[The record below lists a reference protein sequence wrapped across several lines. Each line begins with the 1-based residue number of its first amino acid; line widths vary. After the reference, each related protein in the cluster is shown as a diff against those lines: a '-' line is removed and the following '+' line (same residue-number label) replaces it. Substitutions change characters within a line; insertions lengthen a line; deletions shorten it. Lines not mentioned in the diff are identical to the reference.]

1 MGKRSAESSTSSSK
15 TSSKKNK
22 VSEEEK
28 VWDSEVSVDTPS
40 VSETPTPPPDSTMA
54 TVANAYGTILDALL
68 TPVWRQNPGMAATPN
83 RAAKALAAA
92 TSGVGRHWRDG
103 VGAGVFDA
111 EGGDGMVAVRRVQF
125 FSMCEHHLLP
135 FHGQAHVAY
144 IPNGKILGLSKIPRI
159 VEVYAKRPQVQERLT
174 REIAMAI
181 QEAVAPAGVGV
192 VLEATHLCM
201 AMRGV
206 AKHEAVTTTS
216 HVLGVFRDDPKTREE
231 FLHLIKGL

>member
-1 MGKRSAESSTSSSK
+1 MGKRSRREAAERGTEADESQTSDGSP
-15 TSSKKNK
+15 TSGES
-22 VSEEEK
+22 
-28 VWDSEVSVDTPS
+28 
-40 VSETPTPPPDSTMA
+40 PPVVGGEA
-54 TVANAYGTILDALL
+54 TKIAVVANAYETILDALL
-68 TPVWRQNPGMAATPN
+68 GPSWRENAGMAATPR
-83 RAAKALAAA
+83 RAAKALAVAC
-92 TSGVGRHWRDG
+92 SGVPRSWRDA
-103 VGAGVFDA
+103 VGSGIFDA

-144 IPNGKILGLSKIPRI
+144 IPNDKILGLSKIPRI

-174 REIAMAI
+174 RQIATAI
-181 QEAVAPAGVGV
+181 QEAISPAGVGV

-231 FLHLIKGL
+231 FLHLIKGLQNGL